1 MPIIGYIPY
10 CGKDMKMNR
19 RTAREITLSL
29 VFEYSFNTD
38 VMPEELLKLYLN
50 YNDFE
55 PGVTV
60 KDVQKDKYITSTYAG
75 VVEKLSEIDPLIAEA
90 SHNWHFD
97 RISRVAQAILRL
109 AAYEI
114 LYIDDIP
121 PKVSVNEAVELAKKY
136 DEEKSYTFINGILGN
151 IIRKVNSEKAEAQE

>member
-1 MPIIGYIPY
+1 
-10 CGKDMKMNR
+10 MNR

-29 VFEYSFNTD
+29 VFGYSFNTD

-60 KDVQKDKYITSTYAG
+60 KEVQKDKYITSTYAG
-75 VVEKLSEIDPLIAEA
+75 VVDKLPEIDPLIAEA

-114 LYIDDIP
+114 LFIEDIP

-136 DEEKSYTFINGILGN
+136 DEDKSYTFINGILGN
-151 IIRKVNSEKAEAQE
+151 IIRKITSDKDEVK